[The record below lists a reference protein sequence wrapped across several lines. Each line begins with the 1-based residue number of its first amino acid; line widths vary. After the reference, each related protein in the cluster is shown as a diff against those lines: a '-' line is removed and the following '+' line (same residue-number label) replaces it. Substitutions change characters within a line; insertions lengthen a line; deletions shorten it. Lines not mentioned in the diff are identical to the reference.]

1 VDSVEKEGCR
11 AVGDGWEKQRDQERV
26 QLQLIAYMAIQF
38 KEIRQKFIEK
48 LKFCKRFSIF

>member
-1 VDSVEKEGCR
+1 MDSVEKEGCR